1 LNKPRALDYLYHAQT
16 DHTEESLFKGVYS
29 IPPSHYVFLDVEKV
43 KENVFKLEPVKWY
56 NVNIIKS
63 KQTFKE
69 AKNEFL
75 NKFKD
80 SVELHLRADVPIG
93 SALSGGLD
101 SSSIVSY
108 INILLKKENKT
119 DLQKTFSS
127 CSEDPRYDERS
138 WMEEVVKETL
148 VDGHYVY
155 PKGEDVFK
163 LTEKLIWFMDEPYQS
178 QSAFLG
184 YHVFM
189 EAKKNNVVVLL
200 NGQGA
205 DEYLSGYG
213 AYKRIRQ
220 NNLIKKFEFKQLY
233 AEINK
238 PISFIRFILVSI
250 LNKFPSVKQKIS
262 PNIQFKNVINHKI
275 LGAKSGILNYNNI
288 NCHVNISKMQLLVD
302 PLPRYLRWEDRNSMA
317 HSVEA
322 RVPFLDYR
330 LIEFVHSLPLNYLD
344 APHQSKHILVEA
356 LKGILPEKVRNRK
369 DKKGFIT
376 PEQKW
381 FMTEFCDD
389 FIKLFEDNVI
399 YAKGTIDKQEGIK
412 YLNNMQK
419 GKVPFDYSYWRI
431 TLFCV
436 WMKTFNVEID

>member
-1 LNKPRALDYLYHAQT
+1 MWAFAIYDRKEKSIFLSRDRFGIKPLYYWYSPEGNFYFASEIKQFTVLPGWKAVLNKTRALDYLYHAQT

-63 KQTFKE
+63 KQTFEE

-213 AYKRIRQ
+213 AYKSIRQ
-220 NNLIKKFEFKQLY
+220 NNM
-233 AEINK
+233 INK
-238 PISFIRFILVSI
+238 FNGPYI
-250 LNKFPSVKQKIS
+250 K
-262 PNIQFKNVINHKI
+262 NIPVINTI
-275 LGAKSGILNYNNI
+275 II
-288 NCHVNISKMQLLVD
+288 NS
-302 PLPRYLRWEDRNSMA
+302 
-317 HSVEA
+317 
-322 RVPFLDYR
+322 
-330 LIEFVHSLPLNYLD
+330 
-344 APHQSKHILVEA
+344 
-356 LKGILPEKVRNRK
+356 
-369 DKKGFIT
+369 
-376 PEQKW
+376 
-381 FMTEFCDD
+381 
-389 FIKLFEDNVI
+389 
-399 YAKGTIDKQEGIK
+399 
-412 YLNNMQK
+412 
-419 GKVPFDYSYWRI
+419 
-431 TLFCV
+431 
-436 WMKTFNVEID
+436 